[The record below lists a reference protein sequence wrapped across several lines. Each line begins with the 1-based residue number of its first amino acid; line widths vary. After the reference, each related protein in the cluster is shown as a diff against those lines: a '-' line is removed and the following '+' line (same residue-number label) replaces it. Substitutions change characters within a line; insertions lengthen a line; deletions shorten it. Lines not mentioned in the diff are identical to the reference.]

1 MKKCLHP
8 GAERDYPAPAAEKD
22 AERIDMSKFA
32 SATAA
37 VLFALSLSGNGAM
50 AQTQSAPQSG
60 ATAADA
66 PPSTEDILTASIGC
80 LATYDLVLSKGVT
93 AKTEKTKAARQAAYN
108 LYKQYSGKSDEDV
121 AADVKKA
128 DEIFPGMV
136 AQGTTKLEEF
146 ETTCDNAFMNNAGK

>member
-1 MKKCLHP
+1 MPKFI
-8 GAERDYPAPAAEKD
+8 PAA
-22 AERIDMSKFA
+22 
-32 SATAA
+32 A
-37 VLFALSLSGNGAM
+37 VVLLALSFAGNGAM
-50 AQTQSAPQSG
+50 AQTQTPQSG
-60 ATAADA
+60 ADA

-146 ETTCDNAFMNNAGK
+146 ERTCDNAFMNNADNNADK